1 MSDRDVPG
9 AGGASGPTTTDWHLL
24 VRGAVRSL
32 AGSGADS
39 PRADAEQLAAHVM
52 GLETGTALAR
62 ILAGA
67 DASPE
72 EAVRFAELV
81 ERRTERVP
89 LQHLTGRAHFH
100 GVSLEV
106 GPGVFLPRPETELL
120 VEAALAAVAGIDRPV
135 LVDLCTG
142 SGAVAAALS
151 EARTEA
157 GRPAEVHAV
166 ELDPVAH
173 RWAARNLTPR
183 GVHLVLGNAADAL
196 TELDGT
202 VDVVTVNPPYVPE
215 GRLPEQ
221 PEARQDPAL
230 ALYGGDVTGMRIP
243 LVMAAAAARLLRR
256 GGVLAMEHDETHGP
270 ELVAAVRAQGAW
282 AEVTDHDDMTG
293 RPRRLHAVRA

>member
-1 MSDRDVPG
+1 MSPRDVPA

-32 AGSGADS
+32 AGSGVDS
-39 PRADAEQLAAHVM
+39 PRADAERLAAHVM
-52 GLETGTALAR
+52 GLDTGAALAR

-67 DASPE
+67 EASPE
-72 EAVRFAELV
+72 DAARFAELV
-81 ERRTERVP
+81 ERRAERVP
-89 LQHLTGRAHFH
+89 LQHLTGQAHFH
-100 GVSLEV
+100 GVGLQV

-120 VEAALAAVAGIDRPV
+120 VEAALDAVAGTDRPV

-142 SGAVAAALS
+142 SGAVAAALA
-151 EARTEA
+151 EARATEE
-157 GRPAEVHAV
+157 RPAEVHAV
-166 ELDPVAH
+166 ELDPAAH

-183 GVHLVLGNAADAL
+183 GVHLVLGDAAAAL

-215 GRLPEQ
+215 GQLPEQ
-221 PEARQDPAL
+221 PEARLDPAR
-230 ALYGGDVTGMRIP
+230 ALYGGDARGLRIP
-243 LVMAAAAARLLRR
+243 LAMAAAAARLLRP

-282 AEVTDHDDMTG
+282 AEVTDHDDLTG